1 MGLKSLILRSRDWEG
16 EPGGRESQKTCHDGV
31 SWLFKDQ
38 GNRVQSLNPSGFRD
52 FFWIMPVK
60 RSMKARSSNECQ
72 MTNSL
77 LTTIF
82 LIILMSFSP
91 VPSHAAVFGDSLGRD
106 VVLRSHPMRIVSLA
120 PSITEM
126 IYFLGL
132 GDRLVGVSRFSYF
145 PKEAQKKPKVGV
157 YTDINV
163 EKVIALSPDLV
174 IATVDGNMRGDVE
187 MLEQAGIQV
196 YVINPR
202 TINQVLDTMERLGEI
217 CGVPERAKTLVSDLR
232 ERVVR
237 VLEAVKDKGRPRVL
251 LLINTRPL
259 MSVNQNTIHHNI
271 IQLAGGTNMT
281 GDQRIT
287 YPKLN
292 IEAVIKGKPDV
303 IIISSM
309 ERAGQH
315 EKARMEWLEWPT
327 LPAVQKGH
335 VYLIDSDLIDRPAP
349 RIVSG
354 LEEMARLIHPEI
366 EGHERQ

>member
-1 MGLKSLILRSRDWEG
+1 M
-16 EPGGRESQKTCHDGV
+16 
-31 SWLFKDQ
+31 
-38 GNRVQSLNPSGFRD
+38 QSLNPSGFRD

-60 RSMKARSSNECQ
+60 RSDKARSSNECQ
-72 MTNSL
+72 MTNSV
-77 LTTIF
+77 LTTIV

-106 VVLRSHPMRIVSLA
+106 VVLRSNPMRIVSLA

-132 GDRLVGVSRFSYF
+132 GDRLVGVTRFSYF
-145 PKEAQKKPKVGV
+145 PKEAQKKSKVGV
-157 YTDINV
+157 YTDISV

-281 GDQRIT
+281 GDQPIT

-292 IEAVIKGKPDV
+292 IEAVIEGKPDV

-309 ERAGQH
+309 ERGGRH
-315 EKARMEWLEWPT
+315 EKARMEWLEWPQ